1 MPPTVRLLLATFTP
15 FDSKML
21 TARYVYQEGEWKI
34 LLWGSSVAP
43 NEMTYM
49 QTTGMSLSNNPTVK
63 NEDPKSKE
71 AE

>member
-1 MPPTVRLLLATFTP
+1 
-15 FDSKML
+15 ML